1 MSSGRSNTG
10 KEGAALVGVGVVAC
24 AACCA
29 GPIIGFLAAIGL
41 GTAVGVAMFGAIA
54 LVVGGIALLFVLRRQ
69 RRTRAASCQTD
80 SVPVEMSAA
89 ARQERRPRSLTQK
102 P

>member
-1 MSSGRSNTG
+1 MSSESSKRQ
-10 KEGAALVGVGVVAC
+10 GAALVGVGVVAC

-29 GPIIGFLAAIGL
+29 GPIIGFVAAIGL
-41 GTAVGVAMFGAIA
+41 GTAVGFAMFGAVA
-54 LVVGGIALLFVLRRQ
+54 LVVGGLTLLLVLRR
-69 RRTRAASCQTD
+69 RRQARAASCQND

-89 ARQERRPRSLTQK
+89 ARQERRPRALTHK

>member
-1 MSSGRSNTG
+1 MGSESSQR
-10 KEGAALVGVGVVAC
+10 EGAALVGVGVVAC

-54 LVVGGIALLFVLRRQ
+54 VVVGGTVLLFVLRR
-69 RRTRAASCQTD
+69 RRGTRPPSCQPD
-80 SVPVEMSAA
+80 SVPVELSAA
-89 ARQERRPRSLTQK
+89 GRQERRPRSLTEE

>member
-1 MSSGRSNTG
+1 MNEKSSQR
-10 KEGAALVGVGVVAC
+10 EGAALVGVGVLAC

-54 LVVGGIALLFVLRRQ
+54 VVVGGIALLFVLRRPHHG
-69 RRTRAASCQTD
+69 RAAACQSG
-80 SVPVEMSAA
+80 SVSIEMSAA
-89 ARQERRPRSLTQK
+89 AGHERRPGSLTQQ

>member
-1 MSSGRSNTG
+1 MSSR

-29 GPIIGFLAAIGL
+29 GPIAGFLVAIGL

-54 LVVGGIALLFVLRRQ
+54 LVVGGISLLLVLRR
-69 RRTRAASCQTD
+69 RRESRRASCQAGAD
-80 SVPVEMSAA
+80 PVDAPVEMSAV
-89 ARQERRPRSLTQK
+89 RQEK
-102 P
+102 